1 MTGRRPVGSFAQNMI
16 KLQSRLSS
24 WLWRHLTLLVVIAL
38 IAAILLGQFA
48 PRVAVRME
56 PLGTW
61 FVSVIKFFIPFIIF
75 FTITTGIAGM
85 SNLRKVGRIGVKAL
99 LYFEAVTTL
108 SLAIG
113 IGMAYLVKPGL
124 IDKHGLPIQDAS
136 KYIQQGARGIDW
148 VKFFTTNSTL
158 IVLVAAIIAGIVF
171 NLARQREVILRWLN
185 RGSKRVFQALKF
197 VMFLAPVGAFGG
209 MAFTI
214 GKYGM
219 QTLIPLAKLM
229 LTVYATCILFVLVVL
244 GLILRYF
251 GMNVFT
257 YLKNIKEEIL
267 IVFGTSSSESALP
280 SLMVR
285 LEKMGC
291 SQPVVGL
298 VVPTGYSFNL
308 DGTSIYLSMSV
319 IFIAQ
324 LYNVPLTFGQLITML
339 GILMLTSKGAAGV
352 TGSGFTVLAATLTS
366 LQTIPVEGL
375 AFLLAVDKF
384 MSEARAITNIIG
396 NGAATLVIARSE
408 GEFKPEA
415 AVCDR

>member
-1 MTGRRPVGSFAQNMI
+1 M
-16 KLQSRLSS
+16 KLLSRLSG

-38 IAAILLGQFA
+38 IAAVLLGQFA
-48 PRVAVRME
+48 PHIAIRME

-85 SNLRKVGRIGVKAL
+85 SNLKKVGRIGIKAL
-99 LYFEAVTTL
+99 VYFEVVTTI

-136 KYIQQGARGIDW
+136 KYIQQGEKGIDW
-148 VKFFTTNSTL
+148 LTFFKTNSTL
-158 IVLVAAIIAGIVF
+158 IVLVVAIIAGIVF
-171 NLARQREVILRWLN
+171 NLLKQRGIILSRLEW
-185 RGSKRVFQALKF
+185 GSKRVFQALRL

-219 QTLIPLAKLM
+219 RTLIPLGKLM

-251 GMNVFT
+251 GMNVFS

-267 IVFGTSSSESALP
+267 IVLGTSSSESALP

-324 LYNVPLTFGQLITML
+324 LYNVPLSFGELLSIL
-339 GILMLTSKGAAGV
+339 SILMLTSKG
-352 TGSGFTVLAATLTS
+352 TRRVL
-366 LQTIPVEGL
+366 P
-375 AFLLAVDKF
+375 
-384 MSEARAITNIIG
+384 
-396 NGAATLVIARSE
+396 
-408 GEFKPEA
+408 A
-415 AVCDR
+415 AVLPCLQPPSPRCKRYPWRDWPFCWPSTSS

>member
-1 MTGRRPVGSFAQNMI
+1 MR
-16 KLQSRLSS
+16 LLSRLSA
-24 WLWRHLTLLVVIAL
+24 WLWRRLTLLVVVAL
-38 IAAILLGQFA
+38 IAAVLLGRFA
-48 PRVAVRME
+48 PAAAVRME

-99 LYFEAVTTL
+99 VYFEAVTTL

-113 IGMAYLVKPGL
+113 IGMAYLLKPGL

-136 KYIQQGARGIDW
+136 KYIRQGEKGIDW
-148 VKFFTTNSTL
+148 VGFFTTNSTL
-158 IVLVAAIIAGIVF
+158 IVLIVAIVAGIVF
-171 NLARQREVILRWLN
+171 NLLKQRRLILHRLEWA
-185 RGSKRVFQALKF
+185 SKRVFTGLKF

-214 GKYGM
+214 GKYGLR
-219 QTLIPLAKLM
+219 TLIPLAKLM

-251 GMNVFT
+251 GMNVLT

-285 LEKMGC
+285 LEQMGC

-324 LYNVPLTFGQLITML
+324 LYNVPLSFGELLSIL
-339 GILMLTSKGAAGV
+339 AILMLTSKGAAGV

-366 LQTIPVEGL
+366 LHRIPVEGL

-408 GEFKPEA
+408 GEFNPVGELSTN
-415 AVCDR
+415 

>member
-1 MTGRRPVGSFAQNMI
+1 MN
-16 KLQSRLSS
+16 LLSRLSN
-24 WLWRHLTLLVVIAL
+24 WLWRRLTILVVIAL

-48 PRVAVRME
+48 PATAIRME

-113 IGMAYLVKPGL
+113 IGMAYLLKPGL
-124 IDKHGLPIQDAS
+124 IDKHGLPKQDAS
-136 KYIQQGARGIDW
+136 KLIQQGEKGIDW
-148 VKFFTTNSTL
+148 GHFFATNLTL
-158 IVLVAAIIAGIVF
+158 IVLVAAIIAGIVI
-171 NLARQREVILRWLN
+171 NLVRQREIILQRLEWA
-185 RGSKRVFQALKF
+185 SKRVFLALKF

-209 MAFTI
+209 MAFTV
-214 GKYGM
+214 GKYGLR
-219 QTLIPLAKLM
+219 TLIPLGKLM

-251 GMNVFT
+251 GMNILT
-257 YLKNIKEEIL
+257 YLKNIREEIL

-324 LYNVPLTFGQLITML
+324 LYNVPLSFGELLSIL

-352 TGSGFTVLAATLTS
+352 TGSGFTVLAATLTT
-366 LQTIPVEGL
+366 LHKIPVEGL

-396 NGAATLVIARSE
+396 NGVATLVIAKSE
-408 GEFKPEA
+408 GEFDPSPA
-415 AVCDR
+415 ALQPATVESP